1 MLLADD
7 EKIELSRLAEIIDL
21 GGGMTALSISDF
33 GRAREIV
40 NKGRGKDISP
50 AA

>member
-1 MLLADD
+1 
-7 EKIELSRLAEIIDL
+7 
-21 GGGMTALSISDF
+21 MTALSISDF